1 MRMTTISSLLLMTRN
16 TIFAMLFLLPLLIS
30 GSLLSLKSPS
40 RSSSASPNE
49 VHPSFQ
55 GSSHP
60 SLLLHR
66 LLQAQIAEAQCVLR
80 CQKLDQ
86 EALCL
91 QVCQGLKLPKSTTS
105 LCHLSKCGSRCKKT
119 KCFGEKRRRGGLVNF
134 YLSLSPCKI
143 TWSSASRNLA
153 GRTIQLLY
161 LVAARDEGGK
171 WHLVAN
177 PLAATSIPILQ
188 LEHYL
193 EVRVLAISEE
203 GLEDDASFM
212 INDDILHNPTFDRK
226 PIPSMCREKGKRQE
240 RNTPHQNQERNT
252 PNHKI
257 PNQENEVDWAKEI
270 DLGKEIGGGESIL
283 ILILPSLFIIL
294 SFLAIFLL
302 NKQKKVDIKAVGND
316 EREFEGTLG
325 GEGDND
331 MPPIYE
337 EIDNYCVL

>member
-1 MRMTTISSLLLMTRN
+1 MI
-16 TIFAMLFLLPLLIS
+16 
-30 GSLLSLKSPS
+30 
-40 RSSSASPNE
+40 
-49 VHPSFQ
+49 
-55 GSSHP
+55 
-60 SLLLHR
+60 
-66 LLQAQIAEAQCVLR
+66 
-80 CQKLDQ
+80 
-86 EALCL
+86 
-91 QVCQGLKLPKSTTS
+91 
-105 LCHLSKCGSRCKKT
+105 
-119 KCFGEKRRRGGLVNF
+119 NF
-134 YLSLSPCKI
+134 YLSLSPCSI

-153 GRTIQLLY
+153 IPLLY

-188 LEHYL
+188 LEEHYL

-302 NKQKKVDIKAVGND
+302 IKQKKVDIKAVGYD
-316 EREFEGTLG
+316 ERVFERTLG
-325 GEGDND
+325 GGGDTD
-331 MPPIYE
+331 TPPLYE

>member
-1 MRMTTISSLLLMTRN
+1 MRMTTIPSLLLMTRR
-16 TIFAMLFLLPLLIS
+16 TIFAMLFLLPILIS
-30 GSLLSLKSPS
+30 GSLLPLKSPS

-49 VHPSFQ
+49 VQPSFQ

-60 SLLLHR
+60 SLLLQR

-86 EALCL
+86 QALCL
-91 QVCQGLKLPKSTTS
+91 QVCQGLKLPKFTTS

-119 KCFGEKRRRGGLVNF
+119 KCFGEKRRRRGLVNF
-134 YLSLSPCKI
+134 HLGLSPCSI

-177 PLAATSIPILQ
+177 PLAATFIPILQ
-188 LEHYL
+188 LEEHYL

-203 GLEDDASFM
+203 GLEGEVSL
-212 INDDILHNPTFDRK
+212 ILNDDILHNPPFDRK
-226 PIPSMCREKGKRQE
+226 PIPSMCSEKGKRQE
-240 RNTPHQNQERNT
+240 RNTPHQ
-252 PNHKI
+252 KI
-257 PNQENEVDWAKEI
+257 PNQEKEFDLEKEI
-270 DLGKEIGGGESIL
+270 EGGESIL
-283 ILILPSLFIIL
+283 ILILPSLFILL

-302 NKQKKVDIKAVGND
+302 IKQKKVDIKAVGND
-316 EREFEGTLG
+316 EKVFERTLDG
-325 GEGDND
+325 GGDND

-337 EIDNYCVL
+337 EIDNYYCVL